1 MFWGFAGSKL
11 RKILAGRDAFCWKRL
26 RASKKARSS
35 LFMDQMFMIEEKWI
49 RTLEAAFSHM
59 VAIFYFFAVLV

>member
-1 MFWGFAGSKL
+1 LFWGFAGSKL
-11 RKILAGRDAFCWKRL
+11 RKILAGRRFCWKRL

-35 LFMDQMFMIEEKWI
+35 WFIYQIFMIEEKWI

-59 VAIFYFFAVLV
+59 VAIYFLQFWYDS